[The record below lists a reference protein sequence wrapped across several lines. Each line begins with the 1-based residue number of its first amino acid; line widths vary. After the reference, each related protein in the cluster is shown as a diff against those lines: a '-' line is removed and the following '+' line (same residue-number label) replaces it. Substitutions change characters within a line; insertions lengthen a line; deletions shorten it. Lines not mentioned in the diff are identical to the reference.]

1 MLRLLPILCA
11 SLALASGTLDDDE
24 LARLVP
30 ETRRAAVNEALRL
43 AGGNEPA
50 LAEALRKAPEAHREA
65 MAFLVAYLP
74 QSDLASM
81 TAEDLLENVAL
92 AVQAREETPW
102 AREVPDE
109 VWQAFVL
116 PHRSAQEPFE
126 RYRRP
131 FHDELAPRVA
141 KLPSLREAALEVNR
155 WCHENA
161 TFQQTTAR
169 DQGPLTTRNRGI
181 GRCEEEMILYIA
193 AARSAGIPARPVF
206 TRYWP
211 FMDNNHAWVE
221 VYADGGWH
229 YLGAC
234 EPAVDLDQ
242 AWFSG
247 AASRAG
253 MVVTM
258 AYGVIEGPQVYRTGR
273 AFSVLN
279 TTSVY
284 GQTGTLRVRIEK
296 GGQPVAKKE
305 AYACVFNFG
314 GPRPLTKLITGED
327 GWAQVELGTGDYVV
341 TAGGGE
347 AYDHAV
353 VSVAAGKT
361 SEAVL
366 AIDAGRAFDAPFWL
380 RYPPRPPFDRADGG
394 SGGPFDPLAPDP
406 AVEAHISGLQGA
418 IRDLKRRVAELERR
432 AADKELIGLLET
444 TGPWIG
450 PFTSVLLD
458 ARGNW
463 KAIAEAAREMD
474 EGERKDLLDLLQG
487 LDTKDRVEVSKE
499 ALVEHVRLARE
510 AREKGMA
517 ADDEIY
523 RSYLL
528 APRIG
533 DEPIRPW
540 REAIQVEPI
549 DVVFCNPQG
558 IATAVNYALW
568 HHCEVR
574 EPDPLG
580 CSLSPADVFKI
591 RGGTERDLAVAAVG
605 ALRAWGVP
613 ARLMG
618 KWAEF
623 HDGKEWKPLY
633 PKDPEN
639 FGNPKR
645 DEAASAQYAEAG
657 TVAITFRRGGVPTT
671 EVENGTQYAIM
682 ACRDGAFDDVDVKE
696 RKVGDRVLLDARPGR
711 AILFAGVRNG
721 SGEPY
726 VRPFPVNV
734 EAGKEVS
741 LTVDLDLP
749 ADEVARQRRSER
761 KLERAP
767 EIEGVG
773 WDGWTVV
780 FLFSPSEE
788 PSTRMQPLVEAWAK
802 DKATVIAEAL
812 PQGPPG
818 VDSENSKWVDWAGAF
833 RLPRRDDGTYASLPA
848 VILLKDGEILLWEEG
863 YNLAI
868 SGALEEVWSRAR

>member
-11 SLALASGTLDDDE
+11 SLAFASGTLDEEE

-30 ETRRAAVNEALRL
+30 ERRLAAVKEALRL
-43 AGGNEPA
+43 AGRNEPA
-50 LAEALRKAPEAHREA
+50 LAEALQKAPEAHHHA

-81 TAEDLLENVAL
+81 TAEDLLENVTL
-92 AVQAREETPW
+92 AVQAREETSW
-102 AREVPDE
+102 AKQVPDE

-126 RYRRP
+126 RYRKL

-141 KLPSLREAALEVNR
+141 GLPTLREAALEVNR

-169 DQGPLTTRNRGI
+169 DQGPLTTRKRGI

-193 AARSAGIPARPVF
+193 AARSVGIPARPVF

-234 EPAVDLDQ
+234 EPAADLDQ
-242 AWFSG
+242 AWFGG

-258 AYGVIEGPQVYRTGR
+258 AYGVLEGPQVYRTGR
-273 AFSVLN
+273 SFSVLN

-284 GQTGTLRVRIEK
+284 GETGFLRVRVQK
-296 GGQPVAKKE
+296 GGQPVAKRD
-305 AYACVFNFG
+305 AFACVFNFG
-314 GPRPLTKLITGED
+314 RPRPLTKLITGED

-341 TAGGGE
+341 TTGEGE

-361 SEAVL
+361 TEAVL
-366 AIDAGRAFDAPFWL
+366 SLDAGRAFDAPFWL
-380 RYPPRPPFDRADGG
+380 RYPPRAAVPRPAGTVT
-394 SGGPFDPLAPDP
+394 PVDP
-406 AVEAHISGLQGA
+406 ALAGLQGQV
-418 IRDLKRRVAELERR
+418 RDLRRRVAELEKR
-432 AADKELIGLLET
+432 AADKELIGLLES

-450 PFTSVLLD
+450 PFTSILLD

-463 KAIAEAAREMD
+463 KAIAEAAREMN
-474 EGERKDLLDLLQG
+474 EEERKDLLDLLQG
-487 LDTKDRVEVSKE
+487 LDTKDRIEVSKE
-499 ALVEHVRLARE
+499 ALLEHVRSARE
-510 AREKGMA
+510 ARRKGMA
-517 ADDEIY
+517 TDDEIY
-523 RSYLL
+523 RSFLL

-540 REAIQVEPI
+540 RAEAQNSIYEDVDHGDAADVARGVNDRIQHWDI
-549 DVVFCNPQG
+549 
-558 IATAVNYALW
+558 
-568 HHCEVR
+568 R
-574 EPDPLG
+574 EADPLG
-580 CSLSPADVFKI
+580 NALTPADVLI
-591 RGGTERDLAVAAVG
+591 AGGGTERDLAVAAVAG
-605 ALRAWGVP
+605 LRAWGVP
-613 ARLMG
+613 ARLAG
-618 KWAEF
+618 TWAEF
-623 HDGKEWKPLY
+623 HNGEEWRPLY
-633 PKDPEN
+633 PKDWAN

-645 DEAASAQYAEAG
+645 DEAASAQYAERG
-657 TVAITFRRGGVPTT
+657 TVAMTFQRAGKPTT

-682 ACRDGAFDDVDVKE
+682 ASRNGAFDDVDVKE
-696 RKVGDRVLLDARPGR
+696 RKVGDQVLLDAPPGR
-711 AILFAGVRNG
+711 AIVFAGVRNG

-741 LTVDLDLP
+741 LTIDLDLP
-749 ADEVARQRRSER
+749 PDEATRQR
-761 KLERAP
+761 KLERRLERAP
-767 EIEGVG
+767 VVHGVEWGGATVLFLGGRGHEPSERMAPLVRAWCEGKEGVKLLVAT
-773 WDGWTVV
+773 DG
-780 FLFSPSEE
+780 
-788 PSTRMQPLVEAWAK
+788 STEFAALALSFQLPAK
-802 DKATVIAEAL
+802 D
-812 PQGPPG
+812 
-818 VDSENSKWVDWAGAF
+818 GAF
-833 RLPRRDDGTYASLPA
+833 TALPA
-848 VILLKDGEILLWEEG
+848 VILVKDGEIVLWEEG

-868 SGALEEVWSRAR
+868 ADALEEMWSRAR